1 MAPTVLLATLLAVAL
16 LVAAGLK
23 AVDRTATAVAA
34 GTFGLQGRAARWIWL
49 PLAGSEALLAV
60 ALLAGWGPAAW
71 AAVAML
77 GAFAAAQATAIA
89 AGRAG
94 APCGC
99 FGAHGSI
106 SWGSV
111 IRTASL
117 AAAAALLGFVAVAVP
132 VELRAGGA
140 AAAIVV
146 AAVVVARVRRAGIPD
161 GALEIAGEGPPLGSR
176 LELGEDPRPDS
187 PLALAGHSPE
197 DPRLAFFSS
206 PSCRLCRALAEPAR
220 ALGATIFDEV
230 DNPRA
235 WSDAAVPG
243 APYAVVLAAD
253 GTVLAKGTV
262 NTRRQLMSV
271 LAAGRARGGAALP
284 EQTAGLAAG
293 RARGGAAVPE
303 QPAATRRTFLATA
316 SAAIGAVVATRTL
329 GSLLDPAAADAHHF
343 CGHIYTTD
351 SCPHPTG
358 LPRVDS
364 RGYPLRAR
372 DGHPID
378 DLGRPID
385 AQGAPLDKDGRP
397 LLDPDGR
404 PMPATSRTRVC
415 TAVGRRFDIKTRI
428 DGSWSRCCDGHVR
441 RLTDCC
447 STSSRRING
456 DRALRGYCYDGR
468 TVFCVIYHQTKI
480 KC

>member
-1 MAPTVLLATLLAVAL
+1 VAPTVLLVTLLAVAL

-49 PLAGSEALLAV
+49 PLAGCEALLAV

-71 AAVAML
+71 AAAAML
-77 GAFAAAQATAIA
+77 GAFAAAQAIALA

-99 FGAHGSI
+99 FGAHGQV

-111 IRTASL
+111 LRTAML
-117 AAAAALLGFVAVAVP
+117 AAAAALLGFVAVALP
-132 VELRAGGA
+132 VGLRAGAAALAVVA
-140 AAAIVV
+140 AAA
-146 AAVVVARVRRAGIPD
+146 AVARAHRAGVPD
-161 GALEIAGEGPPLGSR
+161 GALEIASEGPPLGSR
-176 LELGEDPRPDS
+176 LEL
-187 PLALAGHSPE
+187 AGPGTG
-197 DPRLAFFSS
+197 DLRLAFFSS
-206 PSCRLCRALAEPAR
+206 ASCRLCRALIEPAR

-230 DNPRA
+230 DDPLA
-235 WSDAAVPG
+235 WSDAKVPG
-243 APYAVVLAAD
+243 APYAVVLAAG
-253 GTVLAKGTV
+253 GTVVAKGTV

-271 LAAGRARGGAALP
+271 LAAGRARSGP
-284 EQTAGLAAG
+284 
-293 RARGGAAVPE
+293 AVADPE

-343 CGHIYTTD
+343 CGHVYTTD

-372 DGHPID
+372 DGQPID

-415 TAVGRRFDIKTRI
+415 TAVGRRFDIKTRV

-447 STSSRRING
+447 STASRRING

-468 TVFCVIYHQTKI
+468 TVFCVFYHQTKI